1 MKKKFRHYTSFSP
14 AGGLSRRDFLFVGAS
29 SVFIL
34 SSCRAKPMKIFLNI
48 SLFSYLD
55 RPIFDVDMNGTDFMS
70 ALERSF
76 YGDNAV
82 MVQQPIKLGAQK
94 VTWRLDGPEGTP
106 GNGDTVTAK
115 NTPVLDEVPKGV
127 KWLALHIYNDETV
140 EISLSK
146 GTSAELQTDRGRKI
160 IEEWRRKNAE

>member
-1 MKKKFRHYTSFSP
+1 MSF
-14 AGGLSRRDFLFVGAS
+14 AFVGKMSRRDFLCAGAS
-29 SVFIL
+29 SIFLL
-34 SSCRAKPMKIFLNI
+34 SSCGAKSMRVFLNI

-76 YGDNAV
+76 YGSNAV
-82 MVQQPIKLGAQK
+82 MVQQPIKLGPQK
-94 VTWRLDGPEGTP
+94 VTWRLDGPEGAP
-106 GNGDTVTAK
+106 RNGDLITAK
-115 NTPVLDEVPKGV
+115 NIPVLDEIPRGV

-146 GTSAELQTDRGRKI
+146 GTSAELQTDRGRRI
-160 IEEWRRKNAE
+160 IEEWRRKNAG